1 MSEPADDAYPFFS
14 KEMVERWVAIP
25 THKALAIPLGREEV
39 DSLLLSIRQS
49 IIAQSHVAVSL
60 RQFIDGDQA
69 GGAETWDKYQVALH
83 SSFGHINDF
92 MRHVMT
98 SAQVINPDE

>member
-1 MSEPADDAYPFFS
+1 MSDEADEAYPFFS
-14 KEMVERWVAIP
+14 KELLERWASIP
-25 THKALAIPLGREEV
+25 VNKALTIPVGRREI

-60 RQFIDGDQA
+60 RQLMDGDKDA
-69 GGAETWDKYQVALH
+69 GAETWDKYQTALQ
-83 SSFGHINDF
+83 SSFEHINDF